1 MDYPRFW
8 KTASLRRKRIY
19 SIIFVLILSI
29 VATLVG
35 MLVPLSPQEAQVV
48 FDQLNQTI
56 TENTAQGTFVPAIF
70 VNNFSLCLLM
80 FIPLAGLAIGLFIL
94 FSTGMAIRAI
104 FDIQMASG
112 LSGTASAEIQ
122 ASTAIFALV
131 LIGAVFLLEYVS
143 YAIGMT
149 ESVWLFRRILQKQW
163 KGELKYL
170 AIFIGVAALL
180 LIIGAIVE
188 TYTITM
194 GL

>member
-131 LIGAVFLLEYVS
+131 LIGAVFLLEYIS

>member
-104 FDIQMASG
+104 FDVQMASG

-122 ASTAIFALV
+122 ASTAIFALI

-163 KGELKYL
+163 KGEFKYF
-170 AIFIGVAALL
+170 AIFVGVVALL

>member
-104 FDIQMASG
+104 FDVQMASG

-163 KGELKYL
+163 KGEFKYF
-170 AIFIGVAALL
+170 AIFVGVVALL

>member
-163 KGELKYL
+163 KGELKYF
-170 AIFIGVAALL
+170 AIFVGVVALL

>member
-104 FDIQMASG
+104 IDIQMASG

-131 LIGAVFLLEYVS
+131 LIGAVFLLEYIS

>member
-104 FDIQMASG
+104 FDVQMASG
-112 LSGTASAEIQ
+112 LSGTASTEIQ
-122 ASTAIFALV
+122 ASTAIFALI

-163 KGELKYL
+163 KGELKYF
-170 AIFIGVAALL
+170 AIFVGVVALL